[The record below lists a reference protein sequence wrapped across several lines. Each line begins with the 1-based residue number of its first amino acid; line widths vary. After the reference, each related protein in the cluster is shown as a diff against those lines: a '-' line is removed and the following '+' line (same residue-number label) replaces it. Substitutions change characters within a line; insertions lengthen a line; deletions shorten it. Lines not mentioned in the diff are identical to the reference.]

1 MLVASTACTGK
12 IEAQQEP
19 QPSDD
24 AGTSSGASTR
34 DGSVGTSDAGSD
46 AGPAGIGDSSVGG
59 GLVTLATDQALYYP
73 ISLAVDPVNVYWT
86 AGTSDGRVMAVP
98 IAGGSVF
105 TLAPGQNGALGI
117 AASGGSVY
125 WTDYVSSGPT
135 ANCLVMSATGGAL
148 ATIASA
154 QRGSFGIAA
163 SGTTVFWTDANGG
176 TVMRGGTGSA
186 PVTLASGQ
194 MNPTSIA
201 VYESTVYWTVAGA
214 IMRWQGG
221 VVQTVASD
229 PSVGSGSL
237 FNAIAAV
244 STGVFWT
251 EDFPANAGGGGAVVF
266 APLSGGVK
274 TLAKEPTG
282 AYGIAVDTQNVYW
295 TTPTALVK
303 MPLAGGSATTL
314 ATSPASYQALSVAVD
329 STSVYWTT
337 AGSVMKFTPK

>member
-1 MLVASTACTGK
+1 M
-12 IEAQQEP
+12 
-19 QPSDD
+19 
-24 AGTSSGASTR
+24 
-34 DGSVGTSDAGSD
+34 
-46 AGPAGIGDSSVGG
+46 
-59 GLVTLATDQALYYP
+59 TLASNQALYYP

-86 AGTSDGRVMAVP
+86 AGTNPGWVMAVP

-105 TLAPGQNGALGI
+105 TLASGQIMPFGI

-135 ANCLVMSATGGAL
+135 ANCFVMSATGGAL
-148 ATIASA
+148 ATIASG
-154 QRGSFGIAA
+154 QRGALGIAA
-163 SGTTVFWTDANGG
+163 SGTTVFWTDPNGG

-194 MNPTSIA
+194 MDPSAIA
-201 VYESTVYWTVAGA
+201 VYESTVYWEVSGDTGA
-214 IMRWQGG
+214 NGSIMRWQGG

-229 PSVGSGSL
+229 PNIGSGMWG
-237 FNAIAAV
+237 AIAAG
-244 STGVFWT
+244 SAGVYWT
-251 EDFPANAGGGGAVVF
+251 EGSTAAGGSGAVLF

-274 TLAKEPTG
+274 TLATEPTG

-303 MPLAGGSATTL
+303 MPLAGGCATTL
-314 ATSPASYQALSVAVD
+314 VTSQAFYQGLSVAVD

-337 AGSVMKFTPK
+337 AESVMKFTPK

>member
-1 MLVASTACTGK
+1 MKTSRFALGWLASSAIVALLVASTACTGK

-19 QPSDD
+19 LPSGD
-24 AGTSSGASTR
+24 AGTSSAASTG
-34 DGSVGTSDAGSD
+34 DGSVGTSDASSD
-46 AGPAGIGDSSVGG
+46 AVPTGIGDSSVGG
-59 GLVTLATDQALYYP
+59 GLVTLATNQALYYP

-98 IAGGSVF
+98 VAGGSVF
-105 TLAPGQNGALGI
+105 TLAPGQNGAL
-117 AASGGSVY
+117 
-125 WTDYVSSGPT
+125 
-135 ANCLVMSATGGAL
+135 
-148 ATIASA
+148 
-154 QRGSFGIAA
+154 GIAA

-194 MNPTSIA
+194 MNPSAIA
-201 VYESTVYWTVAGA
+201 VYQSTVYWEAVGA

-237 FNAIAAV
+237 FNAIAAG
-244 STGVFWT
+244 STGVYWT

-314 ATSPASYQALSVAVD
+314 ATSPASFQALSVAVD